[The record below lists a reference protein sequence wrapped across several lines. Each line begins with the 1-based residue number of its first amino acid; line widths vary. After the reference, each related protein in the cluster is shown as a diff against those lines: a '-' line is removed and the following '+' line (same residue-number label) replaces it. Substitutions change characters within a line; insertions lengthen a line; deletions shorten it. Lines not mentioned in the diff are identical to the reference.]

1 MDNQTILFI
10 YSRHSRLCSILMEK
24 IMRYNLQFITPIS
37 VDKIEIRNR
46 ILKSSLNI
54 RYVPSILIFSKTNT
68 ELLESEKAALFIES
82 IVNKIEMQ
90 NNPSPQE
97 EETKPKSILKK
108 EKNNATSI
116 DDLIDEDES
125 EPEDEDDVDEKLE
138 RRVRMIENSRNK
150 LSRKK
155 PVETQSSTYTEETI
169 EKALNEKKVDIGK
182 IAKQMEDLRNNEFKE
197 KKPTVE

>member
-1 MDNQTILFI
+1 
-10 YSRHSRLCSILMEK
+10 MEK